1 MHGFKRKEKKR
12 KRSSHSKKS
21 SKKYP
26 KFYKK
31 NRMMSRMV
39 SVYSL
44 CDVLFGLVSMA
55 CASVLQLEMLH
66 L

>member
-1 MHGFKRKEKKR
+1 MHGLKRKEKK
-12 KRSSHSKKS
+12 KIVSFKKEKS